1 MLALNPSMRNII
13 LFDDESREQM
23 LPLSY
28 TRPVAEI
35 RTGIFTIRE
44 RWERL
49 LKGKASYITSEY
61 LADRYPMHIEDDNIV
76 INGALMPNDRL
87 VRLMEQMEPNE
98 ALMDQGNL
106 IAARLNSKQF
116 EHLLHEES
124 IEEISGIE
132 LVDTPFIHLAYPW
145 DLFLFLRATIEYDF
159 DLITHGR
166 TSQSIP
172 SNNQVISPD
181 AIFLEEGAHVT
192 CSILNAQSG
201 PIYIGKNAQ
210 VMEGSVIRGPV
221 TIGEGS
227 IVKMGSKIYGPTAIG
242 PDCRVGGELK
252 EVVMLGHSNKA
263 HDGFL
268 GNSIIGEWCNLGAGT
283 TVSNLKNNYSNVRMW
298 DHTTQSMRDT
308 GLQFLG
314 MVMGDHSKAGIQSM
328 FNTGT
333 MVGVACNIFGE
344 GFPPKFIPSFS
355 WGGASGLVPHRIE
368 EAMETATRVMA
379 RRDITFGETDEKIFR
394 NVFNLS
400 AVYR

>member
-1 MLALNPSMRNII
+1 MLALYPSMRNII

-355 WGGASGLVPHRIE
+355 WGGASGLVPHRME

-394 NVFNLS
+394 NVYNLS

>member
-1 MLALNPSMRNII
+1 MRNII